1 MSMTLKAA
9 RVNAGLTQ
17 KEAAKK
23 LGISANTLCSYERGK
38 LYPNVCVIK
47 RIEQVYNVSYNDL
60 IFFTSDPI

>member
-23 LGISANTLCSYERGK
+23 LGVSANTLCAYERGK
-38 LYPNVCVIK
+38 LYPSICVVK
-47 RIEQVYNVSYNDL
+47 RMEKAYNVSYNDL

>member
-17 KEAAKK
+17 KEAAKII
-23 LGISANTLCSYERGK
+23 GVSANTLCAYERGK

-47 RIEQVYNVSYNDL
+47 RMEQAYNVNYNDL